1 MGLAE
6 LLLGKENPFAQ
17 WTSQNQNY
25 LGALGA
31 GIGSGQNIQS
41 GLSNGLQM
49 VPQAKQM
56 DVEFRR
62 QQEADAKVLAQTNA
76 TTAYFQQK
84 HPDLAQKVAAGM
96 PVGEAWNEAMRRE
109 SPQAEG
115 EAFTLSPGQVRY
127 GPNGEVLAS
136 AGPEPDDPKE
146 LFGFEKDLS
155 SQYLGT
161 DPVKTYQVVRNGFEK
176 VRASANTD
184 SGPGDMSMIFAYM
197 KMLDPTSVV
206 REGEFATAENS
217 GGVSQTVSNLYNRIL
232 TGERLTPELR
242 KQFLAAA
249 EQLYAEAAKNVGDI
263 NSQYS
268 SRATQWGVDPSRFII
283 APEVYGPV
291 GGAGDIESLV
301 NKYLG
306 Q

>member
-1 MGLAE
+1 MSLLEA
-6 LLLGKENPFAQ
+6 LLGKENPAAQ
-17 WTSQNQNY
+17 WAARNQNY

-76 TTAYFQQK
+76 TQAWLQQN
-84 HPDLAQKVAAGM
+84 HPDLAQMVEAGM
-96 PVGEAWNEAMRRE
+96 PIGEAWN
-109 SPQAEG
+109 QATERMKPKGGG
-115 EAFTLSPGQVRY
+115 EPFTLSPGQVRY
-127 GPNGEVLAS
+127 GPNGEVVAS
-136 AGPEPDDPKE
+136 AGPEPQDPKE

-161 DPVKTYQVVRNGFEK
+161 DPVKTYQVVRNGYEK
-176 VRASANTD
+176 VRASATSD

-206 REGEFATAENS
+206 REGEFATAENA
-217 GGVSQTVSNLYNRIL
+217 GGVGQTVSNLYNKVL

-249 EQLYAEAAKNVGDI
+249 EQLYAEASKNVGDI

-291 GGAGDIESLV
+291 GGGGDIDSLV